1 MTPLAHP
8 TTAEIF
14 TIPAADWTAIN
25 KRVGT
30 VLVLEPLAAIV
41 SKTLPGYPDLLAS
54 SRSWMNSTY
63 DGLVSQSWAL
73 ADYAGRAITTFGDLS
88 AGVKQ
93 VPAGATPSPPLQELV
108 SAALAALA
116 ESTGPLAAAF
126 HSLSGQVQEFLSV
139 NKAVDTQFAASEGA
153 ELGVYWAPVAAQL
166 ALLENAVGWVM
177 GDWNAITSDLVTL
190 QRPAVDVTMEFIEL
204 LQLDAAVVA
213 WTAVRT
219 EAAAFSAKVE
229 DQKQYWSNPFRGG

>member
-30 VLVLEPLAAIV
+30 VLVLEPLGAIV
-41 SKTLPGYPDLLAS
+41 SKTLPGYPALLTS
-54 SRSWMNSTY
+54 SKSWVNTTY
-63 DGLVSQSWAL
+63 DGLVSQSRAL
-73 ADYAGRAITTFGDLS
+73 ADYAGRAISTFGDLS
-88 AGVKQ
+88 AAVKQ
-93 VPAGATPSPPLQELV
+93 VPAGATPPPPLQELT
-108 SAALAALA
+108 AAVLAALA

-126 HSLSGQVQEFLSV
+126 NSLSGQVQEFLTA
-139 NKAVDTQFAASEGA
+139 NKAVDAEFAAAEGA

-166 ALLENAVGWVM
+166 ALLENAAGRVM
-177 GDWNAITSDLVTL
+177 GDWNAITSDLATL
-190 QRPAVDVTMEFIEL
+190 QRPAVDVTMEFIES

-219 EAAAFSAKVE
+219 EAAAFAATVAG
-229 DQKQYWSNPFRGG
+229 QKQYWSYPFSGG